1 MTHFSCFIWPD
12 QSLRSTA
19 FSGSFFGWRRI
30 ERPQAVCSHIA
41 KCSADTAL
49 RNINELLIYG
59 ALRKAD
65 AGGRSTNYELDTTTQ
80 QDNSTLPDI
89 TQGMK
94 AR

>member
-1 MTHFSCFIWPD
+1 
-12 QSLRSTA
+12 
-19 FSGSFFGWRRI
+19 
-30 ERPQAVCSHIA
+30 
-41 KCSADTAL
+41 L
-49 RNINELLIYG
+49 RNINELPIYG